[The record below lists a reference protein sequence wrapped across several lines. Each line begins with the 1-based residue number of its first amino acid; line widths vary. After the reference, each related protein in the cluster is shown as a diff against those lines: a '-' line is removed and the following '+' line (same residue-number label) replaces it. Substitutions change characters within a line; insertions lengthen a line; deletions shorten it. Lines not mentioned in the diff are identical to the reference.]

1 MSQPTTPEGFAPQNL
16 PVIHP
21 QPRHLRLTVAT
32 LAAAG
37 NLTPE
42 AISAIQLA
50 GAFYRATPIYDA
62 WQTLYQERTAFAE
75 AKVTWNHEKADL
87 LNRIQRLTTRNRQ
100 PR

>member
-62 WQTLYQERTAFAE
+62 WHTLHQERTAFAE